1 MLVPTV
7 ATLLGIEKFDSNVF
21 HLLIFDE
28 GFFNIVLLILL
39 LGFFVPLPWLVISG
53 KVEAP
58 FRPRLFEVHPTN
70 SQFVPLPIMGFEYI
84 NDLPPSITVHL
95 GLRLESWPT

>member
-58 FRPRLFEVHPTN
+58 FRPRLSEVHPTN
-70 SQFVPLPIMGFEYI
+70 SQSMPLPMWVFSTLMVCHQSIM
-84 NDLPPSITVHL
+84 LHL
-95 GLRLESWPT
+95 GPRLEQ